1 MILLVL
7 VDYAAAKAQKFHQLV
22 QIINYY
28 HVINGH
34 FNKKKNWALHILC
47 NFFPNS
53 IPLSL
58 VSFNSFFQQQ
68 NCIPVLFRNYRELV
82 DVQPNIQSSQRLY
95 C

>member
-1 MILLVL
+1 MIFL

-22 QIINYY
+22 QIINYN
-28 HVINGH
+28 HVINGQ

>member
-34 FNKKKNWALHILC
+34 FNKKKN
-47 NFFPNS
+47 
-53 IPLSL
+53 
-58 VSFNSFFQQQ
+58 
-68 NCIPVLFRNYRELV
+68 
-82 DVQPNIQSSQRLY
+82 
-95 C
+95 

>member
-1 MILLVL
+1 MIFL
-7 VDYAAAKAQKFHQLV
+7 VDYAAAKAQTFHQLF
-22 QIINYY
+22 QIINYS
-28 HVINGH
+28 HVLNGH
-34 FNKKKNWALHILC
+34 FIKRKTEHCTYFVVL
-47 NFFPNS
+47 FSNS

-68 NCIPVLFRNYRELV
+68 NCIPVLFRDYRELV